1 MLINRALGFSRR
13 GALNGLQIL
22 PPALVMPARL
32 ALQAQGIDGRM
43 ITDSGDVDPQAL
55 VAMAWDTVEVKT
67 SVSPPVVVD
76 LRRSGDGQA
85 SALVRELQP
94 VVTLNG
100 RAGRV
105 VIAPAGEPSG
115 LKNLQPAAVQAG
127 LGIGLGL
134 LGLLIVGKSLL

>member
-1 MLINRALGFSRR
+1 MLINRSLGFVRR
-13 GALNGLQIL
+13 NGFNGLQIL
-22 PPALVMPARL
+22 PPALVIPGRL

-43 ITDSGDVDPQAL
+43 ISDSGDVNPQAL
-55 VAMAWDTVEVKT
+55 VALAWDTVEIKT
-67 SVSPPVVVD
+67 AVSPPIVID
-76 LRRSGDGQA
+76 LKKSGKGQA
-85 SALVRELQP
+85 SQIIRDLQP

-115 LKNLQPAAVQAG
+115 IKNLQPAAIQAG

-134 LGLLIVGKSLL
+134 LGLLIVGKSLI